1 MNDPMA
7 KNRKT
12 MRDAPGDLPSLEK
25 AIAASD
31 FDAVVAVSPENVLY
45 IGDVFVSTQVDI
57 RDRLA
62 LIVWAAGRDP
72 VFILCRVEEGYARQ
86 ESWIEDFRTYV
97 EFVTSPVDVLAD
109 VLRELG
115 LAKGRIGI
123 ELDYLGAQYHAAL
136 TAQLPDL
143 VVANGADFFARARM
157 VKTPREREIMTAAF
171 RGTEQALMETFRET
185 RPGETERDMC
195 FRLSD
200 KILRSGAQSVAFSHI
215 NAGPNT
221 GFPHMD
227 PSDYVIRKGDMLKA
241 DAGGFY
247 RRFYSNVGRTGKLG
261 PLTDEDRSWWGR
273 LRDIHHEIIDMLRPG
288 NCGRQLFE
296 RATALHEKHGI
307 PFPYAHNGHGIG
319 LGLHEHPL
327 ISPHED
333 IVYAPGMM
341 STVETRV
348 RWVGKVGY
356 HMEDLVEITD
366 GAPVV
371 RSDTFDNEEI
381 LVV

>member
-1 MNDPMA
+1 MSSGTKA
-7 KNRKT
+7 GKA
-12 MRDAPGDLPSLEK
+12 MRDVLGDLTGLQS

-45 IGDVFVSTQVDI
+45 ISDVFVSTQIDI

-62 LIVWAAGRDP
+62 LIVWAEGRDP
-72 VFILCRVEEGYARQ
+72 IFILCQVEEGYARAQ
-86 ESWIEDFRTYV
+86 GWIQDIRTYV
-97 EFVTSPVDVLAD
+97 EFVTSPVDLLAD
-109 VLRELG
+109 VLGELD
-115 LAKGRIGI
+115 LEKGRIGI
-123 ELDYLGAQYHAAL
+123 EMDYFGAQYHAAL
-136 TAQLPDL
+136 SARLPTLRVENCADL
-143 VVANGADFFARARM
+143 FARVRM
-157 VKTPREREIMTAAF
+157 FKTTGEREIMAGAY
-171 RGTEQALMETFRET
+171 RGTEKALKETFENT

-200 KILRSGAQSVAFSHI
+200 GILRSGAESVAFSHI

-227 PSDYVIRKGDMLKA
+227 PSDYVIREGDMLKA

-247 RRFYSNVGRTGKLG
+247 RRFYSNVGRTAKLG
-261 PLTDEDRSWWGR
+261 PLTDEDRSWWRR
-273 LRDIHHEIIDMLRPG
+273 LREIHHEIIDMLRPG
-288 NCGRQLFE
+288 NTGRQLFE
-296 RATALHEKHGI
+296 RATVLHEKHGI

-319 LGLHEHPL
+319 LQLHEHPL

-356 HMEDLVEITD
+356 HMEDLIEITE

-371 RSDTFDNEEI
+371 RSDYFDNEEI
-381 LVV
+381 LVVA

>member
-1 MNDPMA
+1 MNAGA
-7 KNRKT
+7 KSGKT
-12 MRDAPGDLPSLEK
+12 MQDVLGDLTGLQR
-25 AIAASD
+25 AISGSE

-45 IGDVFVSTQVDI
+45 ISDVFVSTQIDI

-62 LIVWAAGRDP
+62 LIVWADGRDP
-72 VFILCRVEEGYARQ
+72 VFILCQVEEGYARAQ
-86 ESWIEDFRTYV
+86 GWIQDIRTYV

-115 LAKGRIGI
+115 LEKGRVGI
-123 ELDYLGAQYHAAL
+123 EMDYLGAQYHAAL
-136 TAQLPDL
+136 GAGLPQMRVENCADLFAQ
-143 VVANGADFFARARM
+143 VRM
-157 VKTPREREIMTAAF
+157 FKTPGEREIMTRAY
-171 RGTEQALMETFRET
+171 RGTEKALKETFENT

-200 KILRSGAQSVAFSHI
+200 GILRSGAESVAFSHI

-221 GFPHMD
+221 GYPHMD
-227 PSDYVIRKGDMLKA
+227 PSGYVIREGDMLKA

-247 RRFYSNVGRTGKLG
+247 RRFYSNVGRTAKLG
-261 PLTDEDRSWWGR
+261 PLDDEDRSWWGR
-273 LRDIHHEIIDMLRPG
+273 LREIHHEIIDMLRPG
-288 NCGRQLFE
+288 NTGRQLFE
-296 RATALHEKHGI
+296 RATVLHEKHGI

-319 LGLHEHPL
+319 LQLHEHPL

-356 HMEDLVEITD
+356 HMEDLIEITE
-366 GAPVV
+366 GAPVL
-371 RSDTFDNEEI
+371 RSDYFDNEEI
-381 LVV
+381 LVVT